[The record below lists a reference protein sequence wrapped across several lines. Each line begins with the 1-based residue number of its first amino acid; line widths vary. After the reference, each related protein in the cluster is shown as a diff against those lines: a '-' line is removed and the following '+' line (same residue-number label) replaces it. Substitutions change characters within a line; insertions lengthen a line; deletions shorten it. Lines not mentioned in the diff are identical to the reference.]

1 MRRAGLSISAALL
14 LVAAPLWA
22 QDRDTKVRNDREFV
36 QELGGWVYNDLG
48 AGLAEAKKTG
58 KPIFAVI
65 RCIP

>member
-1 MRRAGLSISAALL
+1 MRRAGLFVAALL
-14 LVAAPLWA
+14 LFGVAPLGA

-36 QELGGWVYNDLG
+36 QELGGWVYNDLD

-58 KPIFAVI
+58 KPLFVVI

>member
-1 MRRAGLSISAALL
+1 MRRVGCFVSAALL

-36 QELGGWVYNDLG
+36 QELGGWVYNDLD